1 MPERQLKTYGRQ
13 FTMTRE
19 AFINDDIGLLTTM
32 PQRYAA
38 LSANT
43 QNKLVYQILT
53 QNKKIYDGKALFSAE
68 RGNTLQKGTKPT
80 IESIERMIYLLGMQK
95 TRQATNLCLCR
106 IVYCSVGYGNRPKN
120 NSIFTYYTY
129 TGKHTKP

>member
-53 QNKKIYDGKALFSAE
+53 QNKKIYDGKA
-68 RGNTLQKGTKPT
+68 
-80 IESIERMIYLLGMQK
+80 Y
-95 TRQATNLCLCR
+95 
-106 IVYCSVGYGNRPKN
+106 SVPKEVIHFKKVQ
-120 NSIFTYYTY
+120 SQR
-129 TGKHTKP
+129 

>member
-1 MPERQLKTYGRQ
+1 MSLGGELEQVKENGELPAYTPVDVPMPERQLKTYGRQ

-68 RGNTLQKGTKPT
+68 RGNTLQKGTNPP
-80 IESIERMIYLLGMQK
+80 IEAIERMI
-95 TRQATNLCLCR
+95 
-106 IVYCSVGYGNRPKN
+106 
-120 NSIFTYYTY
+120 
-129 TGKHTKP
+129 